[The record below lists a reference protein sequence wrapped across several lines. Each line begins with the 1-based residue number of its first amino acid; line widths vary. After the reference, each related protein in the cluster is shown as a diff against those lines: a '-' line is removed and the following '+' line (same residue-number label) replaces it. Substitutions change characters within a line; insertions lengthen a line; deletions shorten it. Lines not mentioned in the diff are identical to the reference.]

1 MATTGVRA
9 VLAVRGGILVPQV
22 LSSAST
28 HVPSGLG
35 GVAGRA
41 LVRGDLLRIGEP
53 APAPAPPARRVD
65 PGALDSLVPGLLAT
79 TAAARGGAVVALRVT
94 GAAQT
99 DRFDKTSLALLVG
112 AEYRVGSAS
121 DRMGVR
127 LEGPSIPPAGG
138 GAMLTEGM
146 PLGAVQ
152 VPPDG
157 QPVILFVDHQT
168 TGGYPVI
175 ASVASVDHSIVAQL
189 RPGARVRFEMIS
201 FAAAHRLLRE
211 RAAAIDAASRFAS

>member
-1 MATTGVRA
+1 
-9 VLAVRGGILVPQV
+9 
-22 LSSAST
+22 
-28 HVPSGLG
+28 
-35 GVAGRA
+35 
-41 LVRGDLLRIGEP
+41 
-53 APAPAPPARRVD
+53 
-65 PGALDSLVPGLLAT
+65 
-79 TAAARGGAVVALRVT
+79 
-94 GAAQT
+94 
-99 DRFDKTSLALLVG
+99 
-112 AEYRVGSAS
+112 
-121 DRMGVR
+121 
-127 LEGPSIPPAGG
+127 
-138 GAMLTEGM
+138 MLTEGM